1 MEPWLGMALLWGLFA
16 GAHIGLATGRA
27 RSALATR
34 LGERGYGVLFSL
46 IAACCYSLLITYYA
60 QHRFEGSS
68 GLALGRIAAL
78 RWALMGVIVVGVMLM
93 VATFAGYARSPYAVL
108 GDGMVRSPR
117 GIERVTRHPF
127 FVGLSL
133 VALAHCLLATHL
145 VGTIFVAGFAVLAL
159 AGAWHQDRK
168 LLARRGQPF
177 ADYLAATSMLP
188 FGAIVA
194 RRQELTT
201 RGEMPWGALL
211 GGAALAAG
219 LRLLHGSIFA
229 YGGALVVAA
238 TVGGAAI
245 IAIQDALLARRRIAK
260 SRRGRIFDGSLKPRA
275 S

>member
-1 MEPWLGMALLWGLFA
+1 MEPWLGMTLLWGLFA

-34 LGERGYGVLFSL
+34 LGERGYGVFFSV
-46 IAACCYSLLITYYA
+46 IAACGYSLLITYYA
-60 QHRFEGSS
+60 QHRFEGSP
-68 GLALGRIAAL
+68 GLALGRVAAL
-78 RWALMGVIVVGVMLM
+78 RWSLMGVIVVGVMLM
-93 VATFAGYARSPYAVL
+93 VATFAGYARSPYAIL

-127 FVGLSL
+127 FVGVSL

-145 VGTIFVAGFAVLAL
+145 VGTIFAAGFAVLAL

-168 LLARRGQPF
+168 LTARRGRPF
-177 ADYLAATSMLP
+177 ADYLAATSTVP

-194 RRQELTT
+194 GRQELT

-229 YGGALVVAA
+229 YGGAIVIAV

-260 SRRGRIFDGSLKPRA
+260 SRGGRIFDGSLKPKA

>member
-34 LGERGYGVLFSL
+34 LGERGYGVFFSV
-46 IAACCYSLLITYYA
+46 IAACCYSLLISYYA
-60 QHRFEGSS
+60 QHRFEGLP

-78 RWALMGVIVVGVMLM
+78 RWALVGVIVVGVMLM

-108 GDGMVRSPR
+108 GDGVVRSPR

-127 FVGLSL
+127 FVGVSL

-145 VGTIFVAGFAVLAL
+145 VGTIFAAGFAVLAL

-168 LLARRGQPF
+168 LTARRGRPF

-188 FGAIVA
+188 FGAIVGG
-194 RRQELTT
+194 RQDFTLE
-201 RGEMPWGALL
+201 EIPWGALL

-229 YGGALVVAA
+229 YGGAIVIAV

-245 IAIQDALLARRRIAK
+245 IAIQDTLLARRRIAK
-260 SRRGRIFDGSLKPRA
+260 SPGGRIFDGSLKPKA